1 MDNEQKRKT
10 DYQKVTTQ
18 EQRPRA
24 QRHSLF
30 KESNDSRKSKVKNM
44 YVNNV
49 NNNNSQ
55 CKIINRI
62 VNKNVYVNRFVNI
75 NMYVNNV
82 NFNIKCII

>member
-1 MDNEQKRKT
+1 
-10 DYQKVTTQ
+10 
-18 EQRPRA
+18 
-24 QRHSLF
+24 
-30 KESNDSRKSKVKNM
+30 M

-82 NFNIKCII
+82 NFNIKCKNVYVNRF